1 VSKRLSVPPFVALLS
16 AVAVFALGYLISS
29 TLNQSNKQLGFLDE
43 AVEVIA
49 QTSAQEVDR
58 DTLRRAAIDGM
69 LKSLGDRWSQY
80 FPAENSTSFRA
91 KVDGR
96 FSGVGVWLRNNE
108 LGQVQ
113 VVGVVP
119 GSAAENSGILVG
131 DLILEIDGRKTE
143 GLALS
148 DVTGQLMGEK
158 NSFAIIKLQTD
169 DEFRDLTINRQ
180 DIAINPVTISALEGG
195 VTVIKISDFA
205 RGTARSVRSAL
216 ATQVG
221 ERTGL
226 VLDLRGN
233 SGGLLTEAIEVAGTF
248 LNGGAVVEFHKANT
262 APQILKAS
270 AQGDGIT
277 PLVIL
282 VDAATASAAEIV
294 AAALQDRSR
303 AVIVGENTYG
313 KAAVQD
319 VKTLS
324 DGSLLEMT
332 VGYYVT
338 PNGKRIDGI
347 GVSPDI
353 FVAAKDENITAESR
367 ALQVLDGLV
376 AAAAARG

>member
-1 VSKRLSVPPFVALLS
+1 MNNRFSISAAAALLS
-16 AVAVFALGYLISS
+16 AVAIFALGYFSASL
-29 TLNQSNKQLGFLDE
+29 LEEPAQSQGFLDE
-43 AVEVIA
+43 AVEVIFE
-49 QTSAQEVDR
+49 TSAQEVDR
-58 DTLRRAAIDGM
+58 DTLRSAAIDGM

-80 FPAENSTSFRA
+80 FPSGNSRTFKAAVEGS
-91 KVDGR
+91 
-96 FSGVGVWLRNNE
+96 FSGVGVWLRNSE
-108 LGQVQ
+108 LEKIQIVA
-113 VVGVVP
+113 VVP
-119 GSAAENSGILVG
+119 GSSAETAGVLVG
-131 DLILEIDGRKTE
+131 DYLIAVDGKKVE
-143 GLALS
+143 GLTLGEVTAAL
-148 DVTGQLMGEK
+148 
-158 NSFAIIKLQTD
+158 TD
-169 DEFRDLTINRQ
+169 DENSIARLSLETDNQIRAVSVTRQ
-180 DIAINPVTISALEGG
+180 NIEINPVTISTLASG

-205 RGTARSVRSAL
+205 RGTARDVRSAL
-216 ATQVG
+216 ATQIG
-221 ERTGL
+221 ERSGV

-233 SGGLLTEAIEVAGTF
+233 SGGLVTEAVEVAGTF

-270 AQGDGIT
+270 AQGDGAT

-324 DGSLLEMT
+324 DGSILELT

-338 PNGKRIDGI
+338 PNGNRIDGV
-347 GVSPDI
+347 GVAPDI
-353 FVAAKDENITAESR
+353 FVARDDENISAENR

-376 AAAAARG
+376 AAAATRG

>member
-1 VSKRLSVPPFVALLS
+1 VNNRFSISAAAALLS
-16 AVAVFALGYLISS
+16 AVALFALGYFSASLVEEPA
-29 TLNQSNKQLGFLDE
+29 QSQGFLDE
-43 AVEVIA
+43 AVEVIFE
-49 QTSAQEVDR
+49 TSAQEVDR
-58 DTLRRAAIDGM
+58 DTLRSAAIDGM

-80 FPAENSTSFRA
+80 FPSGNTRTFKAAVEGS
-91 KVDGR
+91 
-96 FSGVGVWLRNNE
+96 FSGVGVWLRNSE
-108 LGQVQ
+108 LEKIQIVA
-113 VVGVVP
+113 VVP
-119 GSAAENSGILVG
+119 GSSAETAGVLVG
-131 DLILEIDGRKTE
+131 DYLIAVDGKKVE
-143 GLALS
+143 GLTLGEVTAALT
-148 DVTGQLMGEK
+148 DNE
-158 NSFAIIKLQTD
+158 NSTARLSLETD
-169 DEFRDLTINRQ
+169 DQIRAVSVTRQ
-180 DIAINPVTISALEGG
+180 NIEINPVTISTLASG

-205 RGTARSVRSAL
+205 RGTARDVRSAL
-216 ATQVG
+216 ATQIG
-221 ERTGL
+221 ERTGV

-233 SGGLLTEAIEVAGTF
+233 SGGLVTEAVEVAGTF

-324 DGSLLEMT
+324 DGSIIELT

-338 PNGKRIDGI
+338 PNGNRIDGV
-347 GVSPDI
+347 GVAPDI
-353 FVAAKDENITAESR
+353 FVARDDENISAESR

-376 AAAAARG
+376 AAAATRG

>member
-1 VSKRLSVPPFVALLS
+1 MNNRFSISAAAALLS
-16 AVAVFALGYLISS
+16 AVAIFALGYFSASL
-29 TLNQSNKQLGFLDE
+29 LEEPAQSQGFLDE
-43 AVEVIA
+43 AVEVIFE
-49 QTSAQEVDR
+49 TSAQDVDR
-58 DTLRRAAIDGM
+58 DTLRSAAIDGM

-80 FPAENSTSFRA
+80 FPSGNSRNFKAAVEGS
-91 KVDGR
+91 
-96 FSGVGVWLRNNE
+96 FSGVGVWLRNSE
-108 LGQVQ
+108 LEKIQIVA
-113 VVGVVP
+113 VVP
-119 GSAAENSGILVG
+119 GSSAETAGVLVG
-131 DLILEIDGRKTE
+131 DYLIAVDGKKVE
-143 GLALS
+143 GLTLGEVTAAL
-148 DVTGQLMGEK
+148 
-158 NSFAIIKLQTD
+158 TD
-169 DEFRDLTINRQ
+169 DENSIARLSLETDNQIRAVSVTRQ
-180 DIAINPVTISALEGG
+180 NIEINPVTISTLASG

-205 RGTARSVRSAL
+205 RGTARDVRSAL
-216 ATQVG
+216 ATQIG
-221 ERTGL
+221 ERSGV

-233 SGGLLTEAIEVAGTF
+233 SGGLVTEAVEVAGTF

-270 AQGDGIT
+270 AQGDGAT

-324 DGSLLEMT
+324 DGSILELT

-338 PNGKRIDGI
+338 PNGNRIDGV
-347 GVSPDI
+347 GVAPDI
-353 FVAAKDENITAESR
+353 FVARDDENISAENR

-376 AAAAARG
+376 AAAATRG

>member
-1 VSKRLSVPPFVALLS
+1 VNNRFSISAAAALLS
-16 AVAVFALGYLISS
+16 AVALFALGYFSASLVEEPA
-29 TLNQSNKQLGFLDE
+29 QSQGFLDE
-43 AVEVIA
+43 AVEVIFE
-49 QTSAQEVDR
+49 TSAQEVDR
-58 DTLRRAAIDGM
+58 DTLRSAAIDGM

-80 FPAENSTSFRA
+80 FPSGNTRTFKAAVEGS
-91 KVDGR
+91 
-96 FSGVGVWLRNNE
+96 FSGVGVWLRNSE
-108 LGQVQ
+108 LEKIQIVA
-113 VVGVVP
+113 VVP
-119 GSAAENSGILVG
+119 GSSAETAGVLVG
-131 DLILEIDGRKTE
+131 DYLIAVDGKKVE
-143 GLALS
+143 GLTLGEVTAALT
-148 DVTGQLMGEK
+148 DNE
-158 NSFAIIKLQTD
+158 NSTARLSLETD
-169 DEFRDLTINRQ
+169 DQIRAVSVTRQ
-180 DIAINPVTISALEGG
+180 NIEINPVTISTLASG

-205 RGTARSVRSAL
+205 RGTARDVRSAL
-216 ATQVG
+216 ATQIG
-221 ERTGL
+221 ERTGV

-233 SGGLLTEAIEVAGTF
+233 SGGLVTEAVEVAGTF

-270 AQGDGIT
+270 AQGDGVT

-324 DGSLLEMT
+324 DGSIIELT

-338 PNGKRIDGI
+338 PNGNRIDGV
-347 GVSPDI
+347 GVAPDI
-353 FVAAKDENITAESR
+353 FVARDDENISAESR

-376 AAAAARG
+376 AAAATRG

>member
-1 VSKRLSVPPFVALLS
+1 VNNRFSISAAAALLS
-16 AVAVFALGYLISS
+16 AVALFALGYFSASLVEEPA
-29 TLNQSNKQLGFLDE
+29 QSQGFLDE
-43 AVEVIA
+43 AVEVIFE
-49 QTSAQEVDR
+49 TSAQEVDR
-58 DTLRRAAIDGM
+58 DTLRSAAIDGM

-80 FPAENSTSFRA
+80 FPSGNTRTFKAAVEGS
-91 KVDGR
+91 
-96 FSGVGVWLRNNE
+96 FSGVGVWLRNSE
-108 LGQVQ
+108 LEKIQIVA
-113 VVGVVP
+113 VVP
-119 GSAAENSGILVG
+119 GSSAETAGVLVG
-131 DLILEIDGRKTE
+131 DYLIAVDGKKVE
-143 GLALS
+143 GLTLGEVTAALTDNENS
-148 DVTGQLMGEK
+148 TARLSLETDNQIRAVSVT
-158 NSFAIIKLQTD
+158 
-169 DEFRDLTINRQ
+169 RQ
-180 DIAINPVTISALEGG
+180 NIEINPVTISTLASG

-205 RGTARSVRSAL
+205 RGTARDVRSAL
-216 ATQVG
+216 ATQIG
-221 ERTGL
+221 ERTGV

-233 SGGLLTEAIEVAGTF
+233 SGGLVTEAVEVAGTF

-270 AQGDGIT
+270 AQGDGVT

-324 DGSLLEMT
+324 DGSIIELT

-338 PNGKRIDGI
+338 PNGNRIDGV
-347 GVSPDI
+347 GVAPDI
-353 FVAAKDENITAESR
+353 FVARDDENISAESR

-376 AAAAARG
+376 AAAATRG

>member
-1 VSKRLSVPPFVALLS
+1 MNNRFSISAAAALLS
-16 AVAVFALGYLISS
+16 AVALFALGYFSASLVGEPA
-29 TLNQSNKQLGFLDE
+29 QSQGFLDE
-43 AVEVIA
+43 AVEVIFE
-49 QTSAQEVDR
+49 TSAQEVDR
-58 DTLRRAAIDGM
+58 DTLRSAAIDGM

-80 FPAENSTSFRA
+80 FPSGNTRTFKAAVEGS
-91 KVDGR
+91 
-96 FSGVGVWLRNNE
+96 FSGVGVWLRNSE
-108 LGQVQ
+108 LEKIQIVA
-113 VVGVVP
+113 VVP
-119 GSAAENSGILVG
+119 GSSAETAGVLVG
-131 DLILEIDGRKTE
+131 DYLIAVDGKKVE
-143 GLALS
+143 GLTLGEVTAALT
-148 DVTGQLMGEK
+148 DNE
-158 NSFAIIKLQTD
+158 NSTARLSLETD
-169 DEFRDLTINRQ
+169 DQIRAVSVTRQ
-180 DIAINPVTISALEGG
+180 NIEINPVTISTLASG

-205 RGTARSVRSAL
+205 RGTARDVRSAL
-216 ATQVG
+216 ATQIG
-221 ERTGL
+221 ERTGV

-233 SGGLLTEAIEVAGTF
+233 SGGLVTEAVEVAGTF

-324 DGSLLEMT
+324 DGSIIELT

-338 PNGKRIDGI
+338 PNGNRIDGV
-347 GVSPDI
+347 GVAPDI
-353 FVAAKDENITAESR
+353 FVARDDENISAESR

-376 AAAAARG
+376 AAAATRG